1 MQQNGCIPRKQKGIL
16 NFKEDMKKNKM
27 RHYETLLD
35 GMFPQVFP
43 RTKWVGKQKVTE
55 PRMVH
60 NPEPHLEH
68 DQEPQQPALDEIW
81 EWLGNPDE
89 Y

>member
-1 MQQNGCIPRKQKGIL
+1 
-16 NFKEDMKKNKM
+16 MKKNNM
-27 RHYETLLD
+27 RHYETLKRDL
-35 GMFPQVFP
+35 FPKVIP
-43 RTKWVGKQKVTE
+43 HGKNGGETSME

-68 DQEPQQPALDEIW
+68 DQEPKQPTLDEIW